1 MGVAN
6 SLEVGSYDLT
16 NSDNSHSNFITS
28 PTFIVT
34 GQWYAPFPY
43 SHGSKERVKQTLLSI
58 SREKVDG
65 G

>member
-43 SHGSKERVKQTLLSI
+43 SHGSKERVKQTLL
-58 SREKVDG
+58 
-65 G
+65 